1 MANPFPFSSG
11 DVLTAANL
19 NAIGEWT
26 AFTPTFNNVSLGASG
41 ASAGKYAQI
50 NDVVF
55 WQAYFD
61 LNSTG
66 SISGHIN
73 MSLPVGTSP
82 ATMSYETGTIGWC
95 QPIGSGIFNI
105 MGYTAT
111 NQIYFYS
118 YYTSSV
124 PGHAGIAQVNATA
137 PATWNSS
144 GRFFAT
150 GWYEL
155 A

>member
-26 AFTPTFNNVSLGASG
+26 AFTPTFNNVALGGSG
-41 ASAGKYAQI
+41 TSGGKYAQI
-50 NDVVF
+50 NDLVF

-61 LNSTG
+61 LNGTG
-66 SISGHIN
+66 SVSGHIN
-73 MSLPVGTSP
+73 MNLPVGTSP
-82 ATMSYETGTIGWC
+82 ATMSYETATMGWC
-95 QPIGSGIFNI
+95 QPVGSSIYNT
-105 MGYTAT
+105 MGYTSSSV
-111 NQIYFYS
+111 IYFYT
-118 YYTSSV
+118 YYVGSV
-124 PGHAGIAQVNATA
+124 PSSAGIAAVNATG
-137 PATWNSS
+137 PATWNAN
-144 GRFFAT
+144 GKFFAT